1 MNTTRTYYKVAVQVP
16 SGMWI
21 DWWQAYPDQAGAVAV
36 ATERGA
42 VLGRTTK
49 IIEVQETDL
58 EIFKITKTDEGN
70 DEN

>member
-1 MNTTRTYYKVAVQVP
+1 MNNSRTYYKVAVLTP
-16 SGMWI
+16 NGLWI

-49 IIEVQETDL
+49 VIEVQETDL
-58 EIFKITKTDEGN
+58 EIFKIAQESN
-70 DEN
+70 DAN